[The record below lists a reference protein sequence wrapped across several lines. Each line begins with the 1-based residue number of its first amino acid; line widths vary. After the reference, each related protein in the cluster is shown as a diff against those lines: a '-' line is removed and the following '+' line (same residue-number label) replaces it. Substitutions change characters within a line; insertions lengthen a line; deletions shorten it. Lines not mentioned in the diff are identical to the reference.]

1 MLVEEL
7 KFSKEHEWVKV
18 EGDTATI
25 GISQHAQEELGDIVY
40 VELPKVGTSLN
51 AMGEFGVVESVKSV
65 STLYSPV
72 AGEVSAVNDILS
84 QSPETVNKDP
94 YKDGWM
100 IKVKMKNPAD
110 LNPLMDNKSYQAF
123 IQKA

>member
-18 EGDTATI
+18 EEDIATI

-40 VELPKVGTSLN
+40 VELPKVGAQLN
-51 AMGEFGVVESVKSV
+51 TMGEFGVVESVKSV

-72 AGEVSAVNDILS
+72 SGEVSAVNEALS

-94 YKDGWM
+94 YNAGWM

-110 LNPLMDNKSYQAF
+110 LAALMDSQSYQSF
-123 IQKA
+123 IKKA

>member
-40 VELPKVGTSLN
+40 VELPKVGTQLN

-65 STLYSPV
+65 STLFSPV
-72 AGEVSAVNDILS
+72 SGEVSAVNDALS
-84 QSPETVNKDP
+84 QNPETVNKDP
-94 YKDGWM
+94 YKEGWM

-110 LNPLMDNKSYQAF
+110 LNPLMDSSSYQSF
-123 IQKA
+123 ISKA